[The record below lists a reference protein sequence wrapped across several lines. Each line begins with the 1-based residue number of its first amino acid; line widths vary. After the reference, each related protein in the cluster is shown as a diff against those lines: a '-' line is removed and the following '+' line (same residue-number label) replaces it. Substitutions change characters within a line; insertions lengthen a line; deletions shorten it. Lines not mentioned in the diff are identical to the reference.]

1 MKLNRNKK
9 ILIGLLCLGLGF
21 VLYKYF
27 GNVVEG
33 LKIKNYEFSMDRV
46 SNNLK
51 NITNVDETIKNMKN
65 PENVRTLI
73 ANINTAV
80 DDVKLAYTTMVSI
93 KEGLININ
101 NKNNINKNK
110 KKDQPMQHGVLIA
123 PIVVPNA
130 EPIAVPIAVPIAP
143 IVPLTTEQQTSI
155 KTAITKATTSITIA
169 DTLFDTVATKIPI
182 NNQKLENLSNEEKI
196 FFSCG
201 NIIGGL
207 KESLSWL
214 QIAYDNSIKI

>member
-33 LKIKNYEFSMDRV
+33 LKIKNYEFGMDRV
-46 SNNLK
+46 SNNLQ

-80 DDVKLAYTTMVSI
+80 DDVKLAHTTMVSI
-93 KEGLININ
+93 KEGLRNI
-101 NKNNINKNK
+101 K
-110 KKDQPMQHGVLIA
+110 KKHKKHKGVQPIQQGVLIA
-123 PIVVPNA
+123 PIV
-130 EPIAVPIAVPIAP
+130 PIAVANAPIVPIAP
-143 IVPLTTEQQTSI
+143 IVPLTTDQQTSI

-169 DTLFDTVATKIPI
+169 DTLLKTVVNENPI
-182 NNQKLENLSNEEKI
+182 KSQELEDLSDEEKI
-196 FFSCG
+196 IFSCG
-201 NIIGGL
+201 NIIDGL

-214 QIAYDNSIKI
+214 QWSLNNSIKI

>member
-33 LKIKNYEFSMDRV
+33 LKIKNYEFGMERV

-80 DDVKLAYTTMVSI
+80 DDVKLAHTTMVSI
-93 KEGLININ
+93 KEGFNI
-101 NKNNINKNK
+101 NNINKKNK
-110 KKDQPMQHGVLIA
+110 KNKNKNKKDQPMQHGVLIA

-130 EPIAVPIAVPIAP
+130 EPNAVPIAP
-143 IVPLTTEQQTSI
+143 LVPLTTEQQTSI
-155 KTAITKATTSITIA
+155 KTAITKATTSVTIA
-169 DTLFDTVATKIPI
+169 YTLFVTVATENPI
-182 NNQKLENLSNEEKI
+182 KSQELEDLSNEEKI
-196 FFSCG
+196 VFSCG
-201 NIIGGL
+201 HIIGGL

-214 QIAYDNSIKI
+214 QNAYDNSIKI